1 MAKKNN
7 KIIQLPLSPE
17 NYIKTRVRNLPLG
30 KCYINKDWYEMGMA
44 NIFVTREHSNGNK
57 TIGMYLVDTYCLGVK
72 DTHYLFNITDKE
84 FEEIKEQT
92 SEQLELI
99 DEKYELIHNIIFGGI
114 DYAEEYGFKPHKD
127 FKLTKYI
134 LDDDENVELID
145 IEFGLKGKPAVFVG
159 KEKHPSNII
168 SQLEKVVGNDNFSI
182 IREDEFEDFYS
193 DKEEP
198 DDDNYIDKP
207 ISEWTEQDLD
217 DILNEKK
224 NAGNTQTLQ
233 LIIAMYMKSLKK
245 KEIKII
251 ENKSEEYLI
260 WNIVDE
266 DESENKPFK
275 NKEEKEEYEFLY
287 DKCDKPFENALPEI
301 ESAIKKYPQSYNFW
315 NLKGVY
321 LSKVATPDELY
332 QFFKKTY
339 IKFPDK
345 VIAFCNY
352 LNILYLTDR
361 QEEADRL
368 ISTKGGLPTLF
379 PSRKDFTI
387 YEFISFMK
395 HLADYYIR
403 QNDIPMSIACTLPLY
418 EYNFYEEEKNIVENI
433 FMNVTETLMN
443 HLQKKFNLKPED
455 FKF

>member
-315 NLKGVY
+315 NLKSNYFSKIGAY
-321 LSKVATPDELY
+321 DELFKLSKEL
-332 QFFKKTY
+332 Y
-339 IKFPDK
+339 IKFPNE

-352 LNILYLTDR
+352 LNMLNDTDR
-361 QEEADRL
+361 KEEASKL
-368 ISTKGGLPTLF
+368 ISTKGGLPALF

>member
-224 NAGNTQTLQ
+224 NASNTQTLQ

-315 NLKGVY
+315 NLKSNYFSKIGAY
-321 LSKVATPDELY
+321 DELFKLSKEL
-332 QFFKKTY
+332 Y
-339 IKFPDK
+339 IKFPNE

-352 LNILYLTDR
+352 LNMLNDTDR
-361 QEEADRL
+361 KEEASKL
-368 ISTKGGLPTLF
+368 ISTKGGLPALF

-387 YEFISFMK
+387 YEFILFMK
-395 HLADYYIR
+395 HLADYYIGK
-403 QNDIPMSIACTLPLY
+403 NDIPMAIACTLPLY
-418 EYNFYEEEKNIVENI
+418 EYNFYEEEKIIVENI